1 MFRQLANAATVSP
14 GDVFTAHPLEL
25 LDYLENLWDL
35 RLRSPAAVP
44 TVGLTRPDP
53 FVITSRFGQ
62 VIPNNAEWHHLIYA
76 YMVEN
81 TRIVEIFRRVLAEY
95 VHGEKLG
102 IAPEPVHLWLRNTES
117 LFFREA
123 RIDSIVSVTSA
134 VRPDADAVR
143 RNAYYRMFAM
153 DLNHGTDDNRPYP
166 FRKAATVNQD
176 FVTTFEAMIR
186 EIWVAIKNVGNS
198 AGSNPTDPGSILNH
212 TSRLQTMLRDRRQQ
226 GTLSREE
233 FMAVAT
239 ASWFHLAVDLDSP
252 VVTALE
258 AAATS
263 PFERLRKIGSRVD
276 LAPHSRSEDYFRLAE
291 PLSNVLAFVERTDW
305 TVAANTQSFF
315 NPGGI
320 QSDLLTIITHWG
332 SATGRSLKVSP
343 AA

>member
-1 MFRQLANAATVSP
+1 
-14 GDVFTAHPLEL
+14 
-25 LDYLENLWDL
+25 
-35 RLRSPAAVP
+35 
-44 TVGLTRPDP
+44 
-53 FVITSRFGQ
+53 
-62 VIPNNAEWHHLIYA
+62 
-76 YMVEN
+76 
-81 TRIVEIFRRVLAEY
+81 
-95 VHGEKLG
+95 
-102 IAPEPVHLWLRNTES
+102 
-117 LFFREA
+117 
-123 RIDSIVSVTSA
+123 
-134 VRPDADAVR
+134 
-143 RNAYYRMFAM
+143 
-153 DLNHGTDDNRPYP
+153 
-166 FRKAATVNQD
+166 VNQD